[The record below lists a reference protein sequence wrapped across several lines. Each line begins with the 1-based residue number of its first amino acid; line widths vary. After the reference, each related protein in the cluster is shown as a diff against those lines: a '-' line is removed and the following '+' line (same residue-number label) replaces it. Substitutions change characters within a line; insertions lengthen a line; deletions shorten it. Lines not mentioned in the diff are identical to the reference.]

1 MYAQSSY
8 FILIITKNYKDKSED
23 LEKKKERTKGERR
36 RFMMLSTLLASSFAP
51 EFPSSL
57 ALVSA
62 LAIFQAREGNQG
74 GPKPFWKLHRL
85 EPQPA
90 NSL

>member
-1 MYAQSSY
+1 
-8 FILIITKNYKDKSED
+8 
-23 LEKKKERTKGERR
+23 
-36 RFMMLSTLLASSFAP
+36 MMLSTLLASSFAP